1 MSLSSSWDRVRARLF
16 PLPRGGTEANRKM
29 NYRILTGNKFE
40 LENLVN
46 KYIVDGWNPL
56 GGLASMGQLDR
67 PDGLKE
73 TIFAQAMIKENNP
86 SIPTR
91 FQINIGRRLNGLRF
105 LIPAA
110 HKKSDG

>member
-73 TIFAQAMIKENNP
+73 TIFAQAMIKEITQV
-86 SIPTR
+86 SR
-91 FQINIGRRLNGLRF
+91 
-105 LIPAA
+105 PAS
-110 HKKSDG
+110 K

>member
-1 MSLSSSWDRVRARLF
+1 
-16 PLPRGGTEANRKM
+16 M